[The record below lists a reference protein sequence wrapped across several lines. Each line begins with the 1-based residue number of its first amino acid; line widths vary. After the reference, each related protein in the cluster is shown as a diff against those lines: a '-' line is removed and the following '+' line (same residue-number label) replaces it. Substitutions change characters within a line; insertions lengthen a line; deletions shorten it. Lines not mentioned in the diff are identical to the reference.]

1 MLRVGADMVSGFW
14 ILDSG
19 FWIGELPLRFVFWR
33 RILFRAAARNP
44 KSRIQNPKF
53 D

>member
-1 MLRVGADMVSGFW
+1 MAVEFW

-19 FWIGELPLRFVFWR
+19 FWIGELPLQFGFPVFSFAR
-33 RILFRAAARNP
+33 QRNP
-44 KSRIQNPKF
+44 KSRIQNPKY